1 MATVLIHNATVADGS
16 RRVRAWLQ
24 IDGERIAEIGPG
36 DVPPRVLSASDS
48 VVDAGGAL
56 MLPGMIDS
64 HVHFRQPGLT
74 HKADIAGESLA
85 AVAGG
90 VTTFFDMP
98 NTVPP
103 TLKVSDVRTKES
115 IADGASAANYA
126 FFIGASAE
134 NADELRACTF
144 ENIPGVKLFMG
155 SSTGRMAVTAS
166 EALKSLF
173 TLCRDVPLMVHAEDD
188 AVIARAAERLRRE
201 WPDGDIPVTAHP
213 AIRTSE
219 ACLSSARHA
228 VELAER
234 YDTRLHLAHVS
245 TADEVRELLSE
256 GPLDGKRITAEATP
270 LHLTFAGP
278 EDYESL
284 GARIKVNPA
293 VKSAYDRSV
302 LRDALYSG
310 AIDTIGT
317 DHAPHLPA
325 EKEGGALTAS
335 SGAPMVQ
342 FALPL
347 LLSYFP
353 AELVVEKMS
362 ANPAR
367 LFGVADRGALR
378 RGNYADIVLVEQT
391 EPYSVDDSMVISRCG
406 WTPLAGS
413 GYRLKYRVLK
423 TWVNGVL
430 AYSDGQPTGARAGRL
445 VDFRR

>member
-1 MATVLIHNATVADGS
+1 M
-16 RRVRAWLQ
+16 
-24 IDGERIAEIGPG
+24 
-36 DVPPRVLSASDS
+36 
-48 VVDAGGAL
+48 
-56 MLPGMIDS
+56 
-64 HVHFRQPGLT
+64 
-74 HKADIAGESLA
+74 
-85 AVAGG
+85 
-90 VTTFFDMP
+90 
-98 NTVPP
+98 
-103 TLKVSDVRTKES
+103 
-115 IADGASAANYA
+115 
-126 FFIGASAE
+126 
-134 NADELRACTF
+134 
-144 ENIPGVKLFMG
+144 
-155 SSTGRMAVTAS
+155 
-166 EALKSLF
+166 
-173 TLCRDVPLMVHAEDD
+173 
-188 AVIARAAERLRRE
+188 
-201 WPDGDIPVTAHP
+201 
-213 AIRTSE
+213 
-219 ACLSSARHA
+219 
-228 VELAER
+228 
-234 YDTRLHLAHVS
+234 
-245 TADEVRELLSE
+245 
-256 GPLDGKRITAEATP
+256 
-270 LHLTFAGP
+270 HLTFAGP
-278 EDYESL
+278 EDYETL

-293 VKSAYDRSV
+293 VKSAYDRAV

-367 LFGVADRGALR
+367 LFGVTDRGALR

-430 AYSDGQPTGARAGRL
+430 AYSDGRPTGARAGRL